1 MFPQIRAQLHS
12 SPEIVKVL
20 FGLAAIG
27 EKGGGGGNK
36 RRMGQPPE
44 VPFIPG

>member
-20 FGLAAIG
+20 FGLVAIG
-27 EKGGGGGNK
+27 EKGGQNK
-36 RRMGQPPE
+36 RRMGHPPE